1 MDNEEKTRHIGNH
14 DVKIVDMKDVSISD
28 GV

>member
-14 DVKIVDMKDVSISD
+14 DVKIIDMNEVSISD